1 MATVASTVAAPGAD
15 VYRAKLVR
23 VTLVWVLT
31 ALVLFPV
38 LAILGLLMRTEQGG
52 FLQSM
57 SPEFFYA
64 IMTLHGLGMVGLW
77 FVAGMAV
84 ISVLLATYVKPTT
97 AVSWIAYG
105 ATLTGVVLLLA
116 ATLVGRLGVG
126 WYFLYPLPFH
136 SGGTWPEWAT
146 ASLFAA
152 LAIMGVGWTL
162 WSADL
167 LFAIAR
173 RYRLSHALGWHY
185 LSGSTTPEV
194 PPIIIIST
202 VSLIGVL
209 AGLVAAVVIL
219 VLVALEQLG
228 GSGFT
233 NDALLLKNLT
243 FYFGHMVVNITMY
256 YGVAMVYEV
265 LPAYTGRPW
274 KTNTLVVF
282 AWNLVLLLVMVAY
295 LHHLYMDFA
304 QPRWLQVTGQL
315 SSYLISVPAAVVT
328 IFSTLVLIYGS
339 AMKWR
344 LPSVML
350 FLGVMGWAIG
360 GVAAVIDSTVAV
372 NTHFHN
378 TLWVPAHFHTYFVM
392 GVVLMILGTVF
403 HLVTE
408 LSKVPESLALTKTIV
423 GTVGIGGYGFLL
435 MFYLAGVAGVPRRYA
450 VYPEEVAVG
459 TMYASLS
466 LIFIA
471 VLLIGALVYI
481 WETGRRCLKVFSS

>member
-1 MATVASTVAAPGAD
+1 MANGD
-15 VYRAKLVR
+15 LYRARLTR

-38 LAILGLLMRTEQGG
+38 LAILGLLMRTQQGG
-52 FLQSM
+52 YFQSVP
-57 SPEFFYA
+57 PEYFYA

-84 ISVLLATYVKPTT
+84 LSVLLASYVKPTV
-97 AVSWIAYG
+97 AVSWVAFG

-126 WYFLYPLPFH
+126 WYFLYPLPFY
-136 SGGTWPEWAT
+136 SGGTWPAWAT
-146 ASLFAA
+146 AALFAA

-162 WSADL
+162 WAGDL

-173 RYRLSHALGWHY
+173 KYRLSQALGWHY
-185 LSGSTTPEV
+185 LSGGTAPDV

-202 VSLIGVL
+202 VSFIGVL

-219 VLVALEQLG
+219 VLIGIERLG
-228 GSGFT
+228 GGFS
-233 NDALLLKNLT
+233 NDALLIKNLT
-243 FYFGHMVVNITMY
+243 FYFGHMLVNITMY
-256 YGVAMVYEV
+256 FGVAMVYEV
-265 LPAYTGRPW
+265 LPEYTGRPW
-274 KTNTLVVF
+274 KTNTLVVV
-282 AWNLVLLLVMVAY
+282 AWNLVLLLVMFAY

-304 QPRWLQVTGQL
+304 QPQWLQVTGQL

-328 IFSTLVLIYGS
+328 IFSTLVLMYGS
-339 AMKWR
+339 TMRWR
-344 LPSVML
+344 LPSLML

-378 TLWVPAHFHTYFVM
+378 TLWVPAHFHTYYVM

-408 LSKVPESLALTKTIV
+408 LSRVPESGAITRAIV
-423 GTVGIGGYGFLL
+423 GTVGVGGYGFLL
-435 MFYLAGVAGVPRRYA
+435 MFYLAGVAGVPRRYSI
-450 VYPEEVAVG
+450 YPAEVAVG
-459 TMYASLS
+459 TMYAKIS
-466 LIFIA
+466 LIFIT
-471 VLLIGALVYI
+471 VLLMGAVIYI
-481 WETGRRCLKVFSS
+481 WETGKRCLKAFSA

>member
-1 MATVASTVAAPGAD
+1 MASVASTVTVPAAD
-15 VYRAKLVR
+15 VYRTRLVR

-38 LAILGLLMRTEQGG
+38 LAILGLLMRTQQGG
-52 FLQSM
+52 YLQALP
-57 SPEFFYA
+57 PEFFYA

-116 ATLVGRLGVG
+116 ATLIGRLGVG

-136 SGGTWPEWAT
+136 SGGTWPDWAT
-146 ASLFAA
+146 ASLFVA
-152 LAIMGVGWTL
+152 LAVMGVGWTV
-162 WSADL
+162 WAADL

-185 LSGSTTPEV
+185 LSGTTTPDV
-194 PPIIIIST
+194 PPLIIITT

-219 VLVALEQLG
+219 VLIGAEQLG
-228 GSGFT
+228 SGGFT
-233 NDALLLKNLT
+233 NDALLIKNLT
-243 FYFGHMVVNITMY
+243 FYFGHMVVNVTMY
-256 YGVAMVYEV
+256 FGVAMVYEV
-265 LPAYTGRPW
+265 LPAYTSRPW
-274 KTNTLVVF
+274 KTNTLVVYS
-282 AWNLVLLLVMVAY
+282 WNLVLLLVMVAY

-304 QPRWLQVTGQL
+304 QPRWLQITGQL

-339 AMKWR
+339 TMRWR

-372 NTHFHN
+372 NAHFHN

-392 GVVLMILGTVF
+392 GVMLMILGTVF

-408 LSKVPESLALTKTIV
+408 LSAVPERVALTKTIV
-423 GTVGIGGYGFLL
+423 GTVGLGGYGFLL

-450 VYPEEVAVG
+450 MYPAEVAVG
-459 TMYASLS
+459 TGYAKIS

-471 VLLIGALVYI
+471 ILLVGALVYI
-481 WETGRRCLKVFSS
+481 WETGRRCLKAFSS